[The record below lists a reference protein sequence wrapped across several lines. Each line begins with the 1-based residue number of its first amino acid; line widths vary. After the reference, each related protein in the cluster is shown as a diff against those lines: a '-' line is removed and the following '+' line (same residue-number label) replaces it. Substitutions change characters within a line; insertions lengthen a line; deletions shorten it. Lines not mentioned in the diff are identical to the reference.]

1 MAISD
6 ISRPLTHVES
16 DARVDYLKRVL
27 ALTALG
33 LMGSGAAGVA
43 TAAVLYLL
51 GSAGVTIV
59 FHQFFMLFAI
69 LGSYGIAQYAAPRLV
84 FSGTSSKWLGFG
96 VGVVFQG
103 IAMGY
108 LLLAAI
114 LMTLGPQPLLLPT
127 ALGLTA
133 LTGIGMT
140 AYVWT
145 GPKDFSF
152 IKAGLSALFLPM
164 LILMGV
170 SFVFPSLFGGP
181 LGIALS
187 AVFVVVSGA
196 GLLYQVNQVMHRL
209 RTDQYVEGAYLIT
222 MGVLILFW
230 NILSLLMRLNRR

>member
-6 ISRPLTHVES
+6 ISRPLSHVES

-27 ALTALG
+27 GLTAVG

-43 TAAVLYLL
+43 TAGVLFLL
-51 GSAGVTIV
+51 ANAGVTFV
-59 FHQFFMLFAI
+59 FHQIFMLVAI
-69 LGSYGIAQYAAPRLV
+69 LGSYGVAQYVAPRFV
-84 FSGTSSKWLGFG
+84 FSGTSSKWFGFG
-96 VGVVFQG
+96 LGVVFQG

-114 LMTLGPQPLLLPT
+114 SMTLGAQPLLLPM

-133 LTGIGMT
+133 MTGIGMAT
-140 AYVWT
+140 YVWT
-145 GPKDFSF
+145 GPKDFSY
-152 IKAGLSALFLPM
+152 IKAALSALFLPM

-170 SFVFPSLFGGP
+170 SFVFPGLFGGP

-196 GLLYQVNQVMHRL
+196 GLLYQINQVMHRL
-209 RTDQYVEGAYLIT
+209 RTDQHVEGAYLIT
-222 MGVLILFW
+222 MGILILFW
-230 NILSLLMRLNRR
+230 NILTLLMRLNRR